1 MQGVVLA
8 HHVEKKKVTEIG
20 KKKVLSGFI
29 GRYSLSE
36 KKGKLQGS

>member
-20 KKKVLSGFI
+20 KK
-29 GRYSLSE
+29 RYFPALL
-36 KKGKLQGS
+36 GVIA